1 MPSVAELE
9 RNPHAVFA
17 RLRETDPVAWIE
29 PLGAWVVLRRDLA
42 LGAMRDSARFT
53 VEDPRFST
61 ARVVGPSMLSLDGAA
76 HDRHRAPFARPF
88 RLKPVRERFADVVVR
103 HADALIDAIEQNG
116 RADLRREVAGP
127 LAAFVVM
134 HALGL

>member
-1 MPSVAELE
+1 MTPTLAELE
-9 RNPHAVFA
+9 RDPHPTFA

-42 LGAMRDSARFT
+42 LQAMRDSERFT
-53 VEDPRFST
+53 VDDPRFTT

-88 RLKPVRERFADVVVR
+88 RRDAVLERFTGSVR
-103 HADALIDAIEQNG
+103 AQTDELI
-116 RADLRREVAGP
+116 
-127 LAAFVVM
+127 
-134 HALGL
+134 

>member
-17 RLRETDPVAWIE
+17 RLRETDTVAWIE

-42 LGAMRDSARFT
+42 LAAMRDSARFT
-53 VEDPRFST
+53 VEDPRFTT
-61 ARVVGPSMLSLDGAA
+61 ARVVGASMLSLDGAA

-88 RLKPVRERFADVVVR
+88 RRAGVLDRFSDVVR
-103 HADALIDAIEQNG
+103 THTDELIEAMTSPAE
-116 RADLRREVAGP
+116 LK
-127 LAAFVVM
+127 AAF
-134 HALGL
+134 